1 MSVSK
6 RKSKYD
12 ISRHSNGGA
21 AFGHKLLSARNI
33 LLTLPNIQPKRE
45 PLLWMQMDQQQEEAT
60 EGIA

>member
-1 MSVSK
+1 MISP
-6 RKSKYD
+6 D
-12 ISRHSNGGA
+12 IPMEVQLLDTS
-21 AFGHKLLSARNI
+21 LSARNI